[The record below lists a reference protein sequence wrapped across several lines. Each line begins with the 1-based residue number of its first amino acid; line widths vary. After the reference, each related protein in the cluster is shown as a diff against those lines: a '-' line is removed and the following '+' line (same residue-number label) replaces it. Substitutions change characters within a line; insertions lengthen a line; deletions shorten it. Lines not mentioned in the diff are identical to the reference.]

1 MLALMQINIYANV
14 VTMLRLERVVM
25 IFIYRLKNT
34 QKIMLENL
42 QK

>member
-1 MLALMQINIYANV
+1 

>member
-1 MLALMQINIYANV
+1 MQINIYANV